1 MIGALN
7 GDRPFTFTFFCS
19 AKTEF
24 GLSGPYKVR
33 DIGQIRTNLTDT
45 LQDLKIPIY
54 FSDFH
59 PMLAQNTYY
68 QCGFD
73 FQFPMH
79 GCRKSPPNLKHLVRD
94 QNFS

>member
-1 MIGALN
+1 MEFDCLLLHFSAVQKLN
-7 GDRPFTFTFFCS
+7 LP
-19 AKTEF
+19 
-24 GLSGPYKVR
+24 LSGPYKVR
-33 DIGQIRTNLTDT
+33 DIGQIRANLTDT

-59 PMLAQNTYY
+59 PILAQNTYY

-73 FQFPMH
+73 FKFPMH